1 MFHTLVN
8 AFKDRDVRRK
18 ILLTFLF
25 IVIFRIGCYI
35 PVPGLDID
43 AVQGL
48 FSGENAGFDFFSVM
62 ATITGGSLSNGT
74 LFALGIVP
82 YINSFII
89 MQLLTLVIPPLE
101 RLSKGGEE
109 GRAKMV
115 QITRYV
121 AIVLGIVQAIGIVI
135 SWNNSGAI
143 RDVFTNG
150 ETLGTVFTMIMVI
163 IILTGG
169 SVGVMW
175 IAEKITE
182 YGISNGTSIIIFV
195 GIIATAGTNFIS
207 AFQTATSDTTVIWY
221 ILGYILIVIAVF
233 ALIVFVDLSE
243 RRITVVYA
251 KQVKGNKMYGG
262 QSSNIPI
269 RVNASGVMPIIFAS
283 SFLMFPQ
290 MIASFWPESDF
301 YIWYSQYLGTGTWA
315 YSVLMFLLIIFFSY
329 FYAQIQFNPDDIAR
343 NIQQYAGSIPGIRP
357 GKPTSDYLRRINNRI
372 TLFGALF
379 LAFVALIPSLIFTA
393 IGQKS
398 GTALYNAF
406 SATGMLIV
414 VSVALE
420 LNKQLES
427 QIMMKH
433 YKGFLK

>member
-175 IAEKITE
+175 LAEKITE

-207 AFQTATSDTTVIWY
+207 AFQTATTNTDVIWY

-290 MIASFWPESDF
+290 MIASFWPNSDF

-315 YSVLMFLLIIFFSY
+315 YSIIMFLLIIFFSY

-393 IGQKS
+393 IGQQS

>member
-207 AFQTATSDTTVIWY
+207 AFQTATTNTEVIWY

-243 RRITVVYA
+243 RKITVVYA

-290 MIASFWPESDF
+290 MIASFWPDSDF

-315 YSVLMFLLIIFFSY
+315 YSIIMFLLIIFFSY

-393 IGQKS
+393 IGQQS

>member
-1 MFHTLVN
+1 MLQTIIN
-8 AFKDRDVRRK
+8 AFKDKDVRRK

-35 PVPGLDID
+35 PVPGLDIS
-43 AVQGL
+43 AVQSL
-48 FSGENAGFDFFSVM
+48 FNGEGSGFDFFSVM

-121 AIVLGIVQAIGIVI
+121 AIALGVIQAIGIVI
-135 SWNNSGAI
+135 SWNNNSAI

-150 ETLGTVFTMIMVI
+150 STVGTVFTMIMVI

-175 IAEKITE
+175 ISEKITE

-207 AFQTATSDTTVIWY
+207 AFQTATSNPDVLWY
-221 ILGYILIVIAVF
+221 ILGYIIIVIAVF

-243 RRITVVYA
+243 RKITVVYA

-269 RVNASGVMPIIFAS
+269 KVNASGVMPIIFAS

-301 YIWYSQYLGTGTWA
+301 YIWYSQYIGTGTWA
-315 YSVLMFLLIIFFSY
+315 YSIIMFLLIIFFSY
-329 FYAQIQFNPDDIAR
+329 FYAQIQFNPDDISR

-379 LAFVALIPSLIFTA
+379 LAFVALVPSLIFTA
-393 IGQKS
+393 IGQSS

>member
-207 AFQTATSDTTVIWY
+207 AFQTATTNTDVIWY

-243 RRITVVYA
+243 RKITVVYA

-290 MIASFWPESDF
+290 MIASFWPDSDF

-315 YSVLMFLLIIFFSY
+315 YSIIMFLLIIFFSY

-393 IGQKS
+393 IGQQS

>member
-420 LNKQLES
+420 LNKKLES

>member
-207 AFQTATSDTTVIWY
+207 AFQTATTNTDVIWY
-221 ILGYILIVIAVF
+221 ILGYILIVVAVF

-290 MIASFWPESDF
+290 MIASFWPDSDF

-315 YSVLMFLLIIFFSY
+315 YSIIMFLLIIFFSY

-393 IGQKS
+393 IGQQS

>member
-1 MFHTLVN
+1 
-8 AFKDRDVRRK
+8 
-18 ILLTFLF
+18 
-25 IVIFRIGCYI
+25 
-35 PVPGLDID
+35 
-43 AVQGL
+43 
-48 FSGENAGFDFFSVM
+48 M

-207 AFQTATSDTTVIWY
+207 AFQTATTNTDVIWY

-290 MIASFWPESDF
+290 MIASFWPNSDF

-315 YSVLMFLLIIFFSY
+315 YSIIMFLLIIFFSY

-393 IGQKS
+393 IGQQS

>member
-8 AFKDRDVRRK
+8 AFKEREIRRK
-18 ILLTFLF
+18 MLLTFLF

-43 AVQGL
+43 SIQSL

-121 AIVLGIVQAIGIVI
+121 AIVLGLIQAIGIVI

-207 AFQTATSDTTVIWY
+207 AFQTATSNTDVIWY

-290 MIASFWPESDF
+290 MIASFWPQSDF
-301 YIWYSQYLGTGTWA
+301 YIWYSTYLGTGTWA
-315 YSVLMFLLIIFFSY
+315 YSVIMFLLIIFFSY

>member
-207 AFQTATSDTTVIWY
+207 AF
-221 ILGYILIVIAVF
+221 
-233 ALIVFVDLSE
+233 
-243 RRITVVYA
+243 
-251 KQVKGNKMYGG
+251 
-262 QSSNIPI
+262 
-269 RVNASGVMPIIFAS
+269 
-283 SFLMFPQ
+283 
-290 MIASFWPESDF
+290 
-301 YIWYSQYLGTGTWA
+301 
-315 YSVLMFLLIIFFSY
+315 
-329 FYAQIQFNPDDIAR
+329 
-343 NIQQYAGSIPGIRP
+343 
-357 GKPTSDYLRRINNRI
+357 
-372 TLFGALF
+372 
-379 LAFVALIPSLIFTA
+379 
-393 IGQKS
+393 
-398 GTALYNAF
+398 
-406 SATGMLIV
+406 
-414 VSVALE
+414 
-420 LNKQLES
+420 
-427 QIMMKH
+427 
-433 YKGFLK
+433 

>member
-207 AFQTATSDTTVIWY
+207 AFQTATTNTDVIWY

-290 MIASFWPESDF
+290 MIASFWPDSDF
-301 YIWYSQYLGTGTWA
+301 YIWYLQYLGTGTWA
-315 YSVLMFLLIIFFSY
+315 YSIIMFLLIIFFSY

-393 IGQKS
+393 IGQQS

>member
-207 AFQTATSDTTVIWY
+207 AFQTATTNTDVIWY

-290 MIASFWPESDF
+290 MIASFWPDSDF

-315 YSVLMFLLIIFFSY
+315 YSIIMFLLIIFFSY

-393 IGQKS
+393 IGQQS